1 MMTEQ
6 PLEPA
11 VPYATPLLTVEQVA
25 QHLGLQPSTISEYI
39 SNGRLR
45 AVKLGISNRAGIRI
59 RADDLQVFID
69 SLKPT
74 NAWPAT

>member
-1 MMTEQ
+1 MTEQ

-11 VPYATPLLTVEQVA
+11 VPYVVPLLTVEQA
-25 QHLGLQPSTISEYI
+25 AEHLNLKPSTISEYI
-39 SNGRLR
+39 SRGRLR

-59 RADDLQVFID
+59 RADDLQAFID

-74 NAWPAT
+74 NAWPST